1 MEHEKSFF
9 ARLAERLSN
18 HQASKEADERSPGP
32 CISDPRAPHEPV
44 TLASCLVVSS
54 CISGETIEDELGISA
69 LAVELARPARE
80 HVTSSD
86 ANENQDAMQEVRAS
100 GGSFHYELSVD
111 GIEDSQDEREEDD
124 EKQLDQGFDQGS
136 QFHYCGDI
144 SIEVTPSETA
154 QEEEDRI
161 ESSLPDEEMYST
173 ICSNERIPLSIK
185 PATREHSK
193 HSEIAGQGECQDS
206 GTGEQATMIAASVIV
221 LKAEKGRSLEE
232 GVGFVH
238 NVGSLDKCGISQSPR
253 QSKSGLAVNYAATVP
268 LVRPLDCSLAPDP
281 ISGGLVGFTTGTGKI
296 LEAKTDACKFA
307 HTLLGGVINDMQASS
322 FRTHIDVSAPIDRV
336 SSVSALPSHLVQTA
350 ERNSKASSPSSC
362 RSSTVCNEQSLPA
375 IHATADDS
383 SVCDDVPVST
393 TSVDKAMPPS
403 LTTVPTP
410 FCDLN
415 IPDGVVLADN
425 GLPGASHVSD
435 MPAVDRKVGDE
446 DMRTEHKAPEAAV
459 NSVGPSALPQRASSG
474 SLGMKKSFSYHL
486 PEDPAN
492 RVADFESGGVGA
504 GSIVSFKTGKGKS
517 LAPTAESLKSA
528 TSIFGSLLGD
538 LNNVDGTGFISVPAH
553 VSSAPIFSRGTGR
566 IVEPSQ
572 DSMQRVRVSYGG
584 SSAIGSAIESAPI
597 EENSS
602 QRESKDHTLEPA
614 SVWKGASSCST
625 RPLFDSSL
633 PGEDRGGP
641 QFTRGTG
648 RLVQPFEGS
657 LQVSLHSFVGLF
669 TCIRRSFYLCC
680 LDYLREPRY
689 LTETI

>member
-1 MEHEKSFF
+1 VGKGDSCSSEDHEKSFS

-32 CISDPRAPHEPV
+32 CTSDPRAPHESV

-54 CISGETIEDELGISA
+54 SISGETIEDVLGISA

-111 GIEDSQDEREEDD
+111 GIEDSQDEMEEDD
-124 EKQLDQGFDQGS
+124 EKELDQGFDQGS
-136 QFHYCGDI
+136 QFHYCGYI
-144 SIEVTPSETA
+144 SIEETPSETV

-173 ICSNERIPLSIK
+173 ICSNERIPLSIQ
-185 PATREHSK
+185 PAMREHSQ
-193 HSEIAGQGECQDS
+193 HSEIAGQVECQTS
-206 GTGEQATMIAASVIV
+206 GTGEQATMIAASVIG
-221 LKAEKGRSLEE
+221 LNAEKDRSLQE
-232 GVGFVH
+232 GIGFLH
-238 NVGSLDKCGISQSPR
+238 TVGSLDKCGISQSPR

-268 LVRPLDCSLAPDP
+268 VVRRLDCSLAPDP
-281 ISGGLVGFTTGTGKI
+281 VSGGLVGFTTGTGKI

-307 HTLLGGVINDMQASS
+307 HTLLGGLINDMQASS

-362 RSSTVCNEQSLPA
+362 RSSTVYNEQRLHA

-425 GLPGASHVSD
+425 GLPGATSHVSD
-435 MPAVDRKVGDE
+435 MPVVHWKVRDE
-446 DMRTEHKAPEAAV
+446 DMRTEHIAPEAAV

-492 RVADFESGGVGA
+492 RVANFESGGVGA

-538 LNNVDGTGFISVPAH
+538 LNNVGGTGFISVPAH

-584 SSAIGSAIESAPI
+584 NSATGSAIESAPI
-597 EENSS
+597 EENLS

-614 SVWKGASSCST
+614 SFWKGASSCST

-633 PGEDRGGP
+633 PVEDRGGP

-648 RLVQPFEGS
+648 RLVQPSEES
-657 LQVSLHSFVGLF
+657 LQVS
-669 TCIRRSFYLCC
+669 
-680 LDYLREPRY
+680 
-689 LTETI
+689 